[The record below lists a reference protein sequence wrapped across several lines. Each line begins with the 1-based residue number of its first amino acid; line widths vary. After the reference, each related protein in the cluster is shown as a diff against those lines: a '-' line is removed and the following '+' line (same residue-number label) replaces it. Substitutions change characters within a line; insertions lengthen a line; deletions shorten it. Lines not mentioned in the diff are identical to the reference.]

1 MAINVTKFM
10 VSNDLRSL
18 ELDITCD
25 EGATIT
31 SIALWNE
38 NTYNDPADDVIED
51 FSDYLDGTTN
61 SESIILGQSALDPAP
76 DPIPSPN
83 PAVALLGTLFVGDL
97 TGMYF
102 MRISS
107 SNGDAITV
115 ATINLTQFYI
125 VEARLLANVD
135 LSCLNC
141 NTNFQ
146 NALLMDLYMEAI
158 KSSLTI
164 GRFKDAIQILKKLKI
179 TTETGDCAECQ
190 NIEPLVSTAGNI
202 VSVGVIDCTLQ
213 TTT

>member
-18 ELDITCD
+18 ELDITCNT
-25 EGATIT
+25 GATIT

-38 NTYNDPADDVIED
+38 NTYNNPADDVIVD
-51 FSDYLDGTTN
+51 FTDYLDGTTN
-61 SESIILGQSALDPAP
+61 SESIVLGQASLGLSAPTNNMD
-76 DPIPSPN
+76 
-83 PAVALLGTLFVGDL
+83 VALLGTIFHGDL

-125 VEARLLANVD
+125 VEAKLLANVD

-179 TTETGDCAECQ
+179 TTETGDCDECL
-190 NIEPLVSTAGNI
+190 NIEPLISTAGSI

-213 TTT
+213 TT

>member
-10 VSNDLRSL
+10 ISNDLRSI
-18 ELDITCD
+18 ELDIACD
-25 EGATIT
+25 VGTNIT

-38 NTYNDPADDVIED
+38 LTYNNPSDDAIQD
-51 FSDYLDGTTN
+51 FSEHLSGLSNT
-61 SESIILGQSALDPAP
+61 ESIILGQSLLESEASLPPAEANS
-76 DPIPSPN
+76 I
-83 PAVALLGTLFVGDL
+83 ALLGTQFVGDL

-102 MRISS
+102 MRIIS
-107 SNGDAITV
+107 SNGDAVTV

-125 VEARLLANVD
+125 VEAKLLANVD

-164 GRFKDAIQILKKLKI
+164 GRFKDAIQILKKLRL
-179 TTETGDCAECQ
+179 TTETGDCAECL
-190 NIEPLVSTAGNI
+190 NIEPLISTAGNI

-213 TTT
+213 TT

>member
-10 VSNDLRSL
+10 VSNDLRSI
-18 ELDITCD
+18 ELDITCNP
-25 EGATIT
+25 GATIT

-38 NTYNDPADDVIED
+38 NTYNNPSDDVIQD
-51 FSDYLDGTTN
+51 FSNYLAGASN
-61 SESIILGQSALDPAP
+61 SESLVLGQSLLDPPPVPVP
-76 DPIPSPN
+76 DPN
-83 PAVALLGTLFVGDL
+83 PAVALLGTLFTGDL

-102 MRISS
+102 MRMSS
-107 SNGDAITV
+107 SDGDAITV

-125 VEARLLANVD
+125 VEAKLLANVD

-164 GRFKDAIQILKKLKI
+164 GRFKDAIQILRKLKI
-179 TTETGDCAECQ
+179 TTETGDCAECL
-190 NIEPLVSTAGNI
+190 NIEPLISTAGSI
-202 VSVGVIDCTLQ
+202 VSVGVIDCTL

>member
-10 VSNDLRSL
+10 VSNDLRSI

-25 EGATIT
+25 AGATMT
-31 SIALWNE
+31 SIALWNQD
-38 NTYNDPADDVIED
+38 TYNNPDPEVIED
-51 FSDYLDGTTN
+51 FSDHLDGTTN
-61 SESIILGQSALDPAP
+61 VESIILGQSLIEDEIGLPPAEAN
-76 DPIPSPN
+76 S
-83 PAVALLGTLFVGDL
+83 VALLGTIFVGDL

-102 MRISS
+102 MRMSS

-125 VEARLLANVD
+125 VEAKLLANVD

-179 TTETGDCAECQ
+179 TTETGDCAECL
-190 NIEPLVSTAGNI
+190 NIEPLISTAGNI
-202 VSVGVIDCTLQ
+202 VSVGVIDCTL

>member
-1 MAINVTKFM
+1 M

-25 EGATIT
+25 AGATIT

-38 NTYNDPADDVIED
+38 NTYNNPADDVIQD
-51 FSDYLDGTTN
+51 FSSYLLGVSN
-61 SESIILGQSALDPAP
+61 SESLVLGQESLGASSPANGM
-76 DPIPSPN
+76 D
-83 PAVALLGTLFVGDL
+83 VALLGTLFTGNL

-125 VEARLLANVD
+125 VEAKLLANVD

-164 GRFKDAIQILKKLKI
+164 GRFKDAIEILKKLKI
-179 TTETGDCAECQ
+179 TTETGDCAECL
-190 NIEPLVSTAGNI
+190 NIEPLISTAGNI

-213 TTT
+213 TT

>member
-25 EGATIT
+25 SGATIT

-38 NTYNDPADDVIED
+38 DTYNNPASDVIQD
-51 FSDYLDGTTN
+51 FTPYLDGTTN

-83 PAVALLGTLFVGDL
+83 PAVALLGTIFYGDL
-97 TGMYF
+97 KGMYF

-115 ATINLTQFYI
+115 ATVNLTQFYI
-125 VEARLLANVD
+125 VEAKLLANVD

-146 NALLMDLYMEAI
+146 NALLMDLYMEAV

-179 TTETGDCAECQ
+179 TTETGDCDECL
-190 NIEPLVSTAGNI
+190 NIEPLISSAGNI

-213 TTT
+213 TT

>member
-10 VSNDLRSL
+10 VTNDLASI
-18 ELDITCD
+18 ELDMTA
-25 EGATIT
+25 ELGHTIT
-31 SIALWNE
+31 SIAMWDQ
-38 NTYNDPADDVIED
+38 NTYNNPDPEVIVD
-51 FSDYLDGTTN
+51 FSSKLEGTSN
-61 SESIILGQSALDPAP
+61 VESIVLDSG
-76 DPIPSPN
+76 DLSPTIFN
-83 PAVALLGTLFVGDL
+83 GSL

-102 MRISS
+102 MRIFA
-107 SNGDAITV
+107 SNGDAIIV

-125 VEARLLANVD
+125 VEAKLLANVD

-179 TTETGDCAECQ
+179 TTETGDCAECL
-190 NIEPLVSTAGNI
+190 NIEPLISSAGNI
-202 VSVGVIDCTLQ
+202 VSVGVIDCTL

>member
-10 VSNDLRSL
+10 ISNDLRSI
-18 ELDITCD
+18 ELDINCD
-25 EGATIT
+25 AGATIT

-38 NTYNDPADDVIED
+38 NTYNNPADDVIQD
-51 FSDYLDGTTN
+51 FSEHLDGTSN
-61 SESIILGQSALDPAP
+61 VESIILGQSLLPSEASLPAAEANS
-76 DPIPSPN
+76 I
-83 PAVALLGTLFVGDL
+83 ALLGTLFVGDL

-102 MRISS
+102 MRIIS

-125 VEARLLANVD
+125 VEAKLLANVD

-179 TTETGDCAECQ
+179 TTETGDCAECL
-190 NIEPLVSTAGNI
+190 NIEPLISTAGNI

-213 TTT
+213 TT

>member
-10 VSNDLRSL
+10 VSNDLRSI

-25 EGATIT
+25 TGATVT

-38 NTYNDPADDVIED
+38 NTYNNPADDVIQD
-51 FSDYLDGTTN
+51 FSSYLIGTSNTEN
-61 SESIILGQSALDPAP
+61 LVLGQSSLGLSAPANGM
-76 DPIPSPN
+76 D
-83 PAVALLGTLFVGDL
+83 VALLGTLFVGDL

-125 VEARLLANVD
+125 VEAKLLANVD

-164 GRFKDAIQILKKLKI
+164 GRFKDAIQILKKLKL
-179 TTETGDCAECQ
+179 TTETGDCAECL
-190 NIEPLVSTAGNI
+190 NIEPLISTAGNI

-213 TTT
+213 TT

>member
-25 EGATIT
+25 AGATIT

-38 NTYNDPADDVIED
+38 NTYNNPADDVIQD
-51 FSDYLDGTTN
+51 FSSYLLGVSN
-61 SESIILGQSALDPAP
+61 SESLVLGQESLGASSPANGM
-76 DPIPSPN
+76 D
-83 PAVALLGTLFVGDL
+83 VALLGTLFTGNL

-125 VEARLLANVD
+125 VEAKLLANVD

-164 GRFKDAIQILKKLKI
+164 GRFKDAIEILKKLKI
-179 TTETGDCAECQ
+179 TTETGDCAECL
-190 NIEPLVSTAGNI
+190 NIEPLISTAGNI

-213 TTT
+213 TT

>member
-10 VSNDLRSL
+10 VSNDLRSI

-25 EGATIT
+25 TGATVT

-38 NTYNDPADDVIED
+38 NTYNNPADDVIQD
-51 FSDYLDGTTN
+51 FSSYLVGTSNTEN
-61 SESIILGQSALDPAP
+61 LVLGQSSLGLSAPANGM
-76 DPIPSPN
+76 D
-83 PAVALLGTLFVGDL
+83 VALLGTLFVGDL

-125 VEARLLANVD
+125 VEAKLLANVD

-164 GRFKDAIQILKKLKI
+164 GRFKDAIQILKKLKL
-179 TTETGDCAECQ
+179 TTETGDCAECL
-190 NIEPLVSTAGNI
+190 NIEPLISTAGNI

-213 TTT
+213 TT